1 MLDLTGFERMEA
13 ARLRADGLE
22 QVAVELNFG
31 CFECAAARL
40 FWLEIWATR
49 ATLIL
54 SNFERA
60 AVTAR
65 FGELVMVWRLESDDL
80 E

>member
-1 MLDLTGFERMEA
+1 MEV
-13 ARLRADGLE
+13 ARLRVDGLE

-31 CFECAAARL
+31 CFECVEARL
-40 FWLEIWATR
+40 FRLEIWATR

-54 SNFERA
+54 SNFEWA

-65 FGELVMVWRLESDDL
+65 FGKLVMVWRLESDSL